1 MQVLFD
7 QKIKE
12 MNDEL
17 DKLKNEV
24 YDKEHQIDLTKKES
38 EENTEKVRKELNDK
52 IESIREE
59 A

>member
-1 MQVLFD
+1 
-7 QKIKE
+7 

-17 DKLKNEV
+17 DRLKNEI